1 MQRGA
6 LSADQSSMF
15 SYEQGSVCV
24 QDCKIRV
31 NYIRQW
37 ANMRRMVSDREH
49 SKVRHMGRASE
60 QTFCCLVTYHRLPLN
75 QYRTYTYH
83 RTFWDLHTGYVRL
96 LMICATFLLCRLP
109 DSYCA

>member
-24 QDCKIRV
+24 QDLHSQYCKIRV

-60 QTFCCLVTYHRLPLN
+60 QTFC
-75 QYRTYTYH
+75 
-83 RTFWDLHTGYVRL
+83 
-96 LMICATFLLCRLP
+96 
-109 DSYCA
+109 